1 MLKVKPF
8 LFILFLTVFVALL
21 STGCSNDSSSS
32 AGGSLTPTV
41 TKVSVDKDKVTLSLA
56 ENQTHQIKVTITP
69 SNAENKNVTYS
80 SSDETVAV
88 VSETG
93 LITPKKTG
101 IAVITVTSVD
111 NPAAKATVTV
121 DVIANN
127 PGDNTGGEDGGN
139 TGGED
144 GGNTGGGNGGNDT
157 GTDIKWDNL
166 PSSPITG
173 SASVFDEELP
183 EPKTPVTPE
192 NILALI
198 GHYRIQYMTIAGP
211 DGSKVVD
218 NIVGTGNNM
227 RGEIAV
233 NAVQCTKDP
242 VSCPVGLTI
251 KMQYKSQFHPDIVSQ
266 GIPSSI
272 EFVRKDIYSP
282 LTSADIDAEFAKLGA
297 EIVPDANK
305 PGEYVVKFTLN
316 SPDLPMPK
324 GYTMQVT
331 LKKIADDAMGASTIV
346 IDDSRYFSTG
356 GETGPVKVTGV
367 TVNNKNIGLEI
378 GQTAKL
384 NYTINPVDA
393 ENKEVVFSTYN
404 DKVAT
409 IGLDGTI
416 TAVGVGE
423 TEVEVRT
430 VDGDFTDKAKVTVT
444 TKTIDVDGIKAYTD
458 AVTLDINQDPEKA
471 ERTADVKFQV
481 TPVDATN
488 KQILL
493 KDGYDK
499 NLIDATIV
507 NGADGIATLSIS
519 AKLATGT
526 TNVVV
531 YADSDNS
538 IEKTVQV
545 TVNDTTIHPA
555 SVSISENSA
564 TMTVGE
570 TKQLTATITPAD
582 AYIKTVK
589 WSSNNVSAVKVDENT
604 GKLTA
609 VGAGKATITVTT
621 VDGNHKAVCEVTV
634 ENKYVPVTK
643 VAFDTDEAVFAQ
655 NATNISVVANVSPS
669 DATNKGITYSSS
681 NPEKVTV
688 DENTGAL
695 TILDTAATE
704 DYQVTITATSVD
716 NTALTDT
723 IVVKITS
730 NFEAV
735 TNVTITNKTPS
746 ELKIGETY
754 TPAYTVEP
762 TNATNAHVIIS
773 DDGSGVLKYE
783 AGSKT
788 FTAKKAGT
796 ATITVKS
803 ESNQDVFD
811 TFQVTVW
818 EPADITGKYTIESL
832 EIHYNNKIVKSSEA
846 ATDGYL
852 YDEKYYAVST
862 TGNQLDIS
870 GKFQLVWSQFIN
882 NPEFDVFRYRY
893 FAHNESLS
901 DRENSKDKL
910 AEKGFT
916 FNGDGT
922 LTYEF
927 PFTVG
932 SDDTL
937 QYSAGSSDKLV
948 FKLKNKD
955 TYKKI
960 EAGKMRNLTPVNFA
974 DPYTIM
980 GTYDMLTF
988 EQTNS
993 MDYNVGA
1000 KYSYNAGN
1008 FIRPNYV
1015 NSLDRMIGEITAVV
1029 DTTAK
1034 TVEMKSKIQMNS
1046 RLLNSNPV
1054 GQKTNVEQ
1062 YQNTTYQT
1070 ASYTLDSIAAGFGSG
1085 DAQDKGTVTPNNE
1098 VWEKQESD
1106 IKIYSKFDRV
1116 QVINVTVEVSVYGK
1130 KKSDDVITLDASLPY
1145 YCDGAFYL
1153 PDDVKANC
1161 SSIVEPPAEK
1171 GVVTKL
1177 WQ

>member
-41 TKVSVDKDKVTLSLA
+41 TRVSVDKENVTLGLA
-56 ENQTHQIKVTITP
+56 ENQTHQIIVTITP

-80 SSDETVAV
+80 SSDETIAV
-88 VSETG
+88 VSEKG

-127 PGDNTGGEDGGN
+127 PDGG
-139 TGGED
+139 D
-144 GGNTGGGNGGNDT
+144 GGDT

-173 SASVFDEELP
+173 STSVFDEELP
-183 EPKTPVTPE
+183 VPATPVTPK

-282 LTSADIDAEFAKLGA
+282 LTSITDIAGEFAKLGA

-331 LKKIADDAMGASTIV
+331 LKKIADDTMGASTIV
-346 IDDSRYFSTG
+346 IDGSRYFSSG

-367 TVNNKNIGLEI
+367 TVNNKNIGLEV
-378 GQTAKL
+378 GKTAKL
-384 NYTINPVDA
+384 NYTITPLDA

-430 VDGDFTDKAKVTVT
+430 VDGDFKDIAKVTVT
-444 TKTIDVDGIKAYTD
+444 AKIIDVNGIKAYTD

-481 TPVDATN
+481 TPAEATN

-499 NLIDATIV
+499 NLIDAKIV

-519 AKLATGT
+519 AKITTGT
-526 TNVVV
+526 TNVTV
-531 YADSDNS
+531 YADGDNS

-545 TVNDTTIHPA
+545 TVNNTTIHPA

-570 TKQLTATITPAD
+570 TKQLTATVTPED

-589 WSSNNVSAVKVDENT
+589 WSSNNISAVKVDEN
-604 GKLTA
+604 GMLTA
-609 VGAGKATITVTT
+609 VGAGKATIIATT
-621 VDGNHKAVCEVTV
+621 VDGNLQAECEVTV
-634 ENKYVPVTK
+634 NNKYVAVESVSFNEEETTF
-643 VAFDTDEAVFAQ
+643 AASATD
-655 NATNISVVANVSPS
+655 ISVTANVSPS
-669 DATNKGITYSSS
+669 DATNKGIKYSSS

-695 TILDTAATE
+695 TIIDTAATE
-704 DYQVTITATSVD
+704 DYQVTITAKSVD

-746 ELKIGETY
+746 ELKLGEKY

-762 TNATNAHVIIS
+762 TNATNANVIIS
-773 DDGSGVLKYE
+773 DDGSGVLTYD

-788 FTAKKAGT
+788 FTAVKAGT

-818 EPADITGKYTIESL
+818 EPADITGKYNVYSL
-832 EIHYNNKIVKSSEA
+832 EIHYNGKVIKSSENQGG
-846 ATDGYL
+846 TCSNYYL
-852 YDEKYYAVST
+852 DHKYFAVST
-862 TGNQLDIS
+862 EGNVLDIT
-870 GKFQLVWSQFIN
+870 GKIHVRWSQFIQDSDLD
-882 NPEFDVFRYRY
+882 PLRYRY
-893 FAHNESLS
+893 FSLNEALS

-916 FNGDGT
+916 FNGDGS

-927 PFTVG
+927 PFVLG
-932 SDDTL
+932 ADDTL
-937 QYSAGSSDKLV
+937 EYSAGSQDKLV
-948 FKLKNKD
+948 FVLNNKK
-955 TYKKI
+955 TYEAI
-960 EAGKMRNLTPVNFA
+960 EPGLMETLTPICFEDDNSFE
-974 DPYTIM
+974 
-980 GTYDMLTF
+980 GTYDIVFFGTNSNGGTLTKAILQTNCELYKTLWSSSKCDNGWGALGDYSIPSSDFVGQAVIKENSGVIKVHTKVAMLFTDMNSTAAGYATNDRYQYTVYGDRDLAEWQNKDLIGTMDGRNLSVHTPAKEPTYSF
-988 EQTNS
+988 EQTS
-993 MDYNVGA
+993 FTGKTEYDIVLWSHFKDKKTA
-1000 KYSYNAGN
+1000 AGN
-1008 FIRPNYV
+1008 VSPDTRLVLRKAKNTVDMTAMDPNTLTEEPFSKLSGSLSLSSDGNYTAP
-1015 NSLDRMIGEITAVV
+1015 SLD
-1029 DTTAK
+1029 
-1034 TVEMKSKIQMNS
+1034 
-1046 RLLNSNPV
+1046 
-1054 GQKTNVEQ
+1054 
-1062 YQNTTYQT
+1062 
-1070 ASYTLDSIAAGFGSG
+1070 
-1085 DAQDKGTVTPNNE
+1085 
-1098 VWEKQESD
+1098 
-1106 IKIYSKFDRV
+1106 
-1116 QVINVTVEVSVYGK
+1116 
-1130 KKSDDVITLDASLPY
+1130 
-1145 YCDGAFYL
+1145 
-1153 PDDVKANC
+1153 
-1161 SSIVEPPAEK
+1161 
-1171 GVVTKL
+1171 
-1177 WQ
+1177 